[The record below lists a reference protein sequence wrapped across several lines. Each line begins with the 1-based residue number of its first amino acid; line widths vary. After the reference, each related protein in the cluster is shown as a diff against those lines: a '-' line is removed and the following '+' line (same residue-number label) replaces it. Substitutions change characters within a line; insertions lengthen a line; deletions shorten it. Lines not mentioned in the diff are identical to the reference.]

1 MRRSYKIIYGTFA
14 PFLRFL
20 FRIHAHGLENEPEE
34 GTSFLVCAN
43 HISELDP
50 ICINAALKHTEPYYM
65 AKAELFKVPLLRGLI
80 KNVFNAFPVK
90 RGGSDLAAIRKTGE
104 ILSSGGCVGI
114 FPQGTR
120 CRGVEIETS
129 EFRTGASLIVAKNQA
144 NVLPVKIVMKKNRWR
159 PFRRIDI
166 YIGELVEFDEFGY
179 DKSDR
184 DSLSKMAQ
192 IIKDRICN
200 LGE

>member
-1 MRRSYKIIYGTFA
+1 MRTSYKIIYGTFA
-14 PFLRFL
+14 PFLRL
-20 FRIHAHGLENEPEE
+20 VLRIHPHGLENEPVE

-65 AKAELFKVPLLRGLI
+65 AKAELFKIPILRGLI
-80 KNVFNAFPVK
+80 KNIFNAFPVK

-104 ILSSGGCVGI
+104 ILSEGGCVGI

-120 CRGVEIETS
+120 CRGVEVEDS
-129 EFRTGASLIVAKNQA
+129 EFKTGASLIVAKNQA
-144 NVLPVKIVMKKNRWR
+144 AVLPVKIVMKKNRWCI
-159 PFRRIDI
+159 FRRIDI
-166 YIGELVEFDEFGY
+166 YIGELVSFEEFEY

-184 DSLSKMAQ
+184 TSLDRMAQ
-192 IIKDRICN
+192 IIKNKICA
-200 LGE
+200 LGK